1 VRKSTLYGG
10 RVQGDLELGLE
21 PSRIDPGGDKRWA
34 ELFSPGGRIPGQ
46 PAQDILEQTDDMNYR
61 IGTRR
66 LVDDRVFRYC
76 HSKEALESQNGAFI
90 DRDNYYEG
98 NGAMGTA
105 VIGATEVEFD
115 NQAAQPIAEDE
126 LADGWLV
133 SATTDP
139 TDALHILCMRIK
151 SNKQSDGVGGTTPTC
166 TLTLYRG
173 MAKALLGAT
182 HRAYVYPNLYKNVE
196 NHGGATF
203 NTCLGTVICVPLR
216 YIDANKY
223 FWGLTWGIYCPVS
236 GTDCNVI
243 DNTNQRV
250 FGFDGF
256 GRIQYLDTKT
266 AADRYYQPGGYFLFD
281 GSHATQGDQLAMLQL
296 QP

>member
-1 VRKSTLYGG
+1 MRKGTLYAP
-10 RVQGDLELGLE
+10 RVRGDLDLGLE
-21 PSRIDPGGDKRWA
+21 PTRIDPGGDKRWA
-34 ELFSPGGRIPGQ
+34 EILTPGGLLPGRSE
-46 PAQDILEQTDDMNYR
+46 QDILEQSDDKNYR

-66 LVDDRVFRYC
+66 VVDDRVFRYC
-76 HSKEALESQNGAFI
+76 HSKEALEAQNGAFV
-90 DRDNYYEG
+90 DRDGYYEG
-98 NGAMGTA
+98 NGAMGLA
-105 VIGATEVEFD
+105 LINATEVEFD
-115 NQAAQPIAEDE
+115 NKNGEPIAADE

-133 SATTDP
+133 SATTSP

-151 SNKQSDGVGGTTPTC
+151 SNAQSDGDPTSTC

-173 MAKALLGAT
+173 MAKALEGAT
-182 HRAYVYPNLYKNVE
+182 HRAYVYPNLYRNVE
-196 NHGGATF
+196 NHGGAAF
-203 NTCLGTVICVPLR
+203 NACLGAVICVPLR
-216 YIDANKY
+216 YIDADKY
-223 FWGLTWGIYCPVS
+223 FWGLTWGIYCPVA

-281 GSHATQGDQLAMLQL
+281 GSHATDGDQLAMLQL